1 MFKTLKWNQWT
12 IQPTKQPSIHPNN
25 PKIIGKNVK
34 LKKNGT
40 LLILRSICRPSN
52 VWNGWTDSNK
62 LNLWCQSIKSLHS
75 YICYI
80 WFYTLMCA
88 SIYECI
94 YTITF
99 TLTLL
104 DLYPYPF
111 NTHTSTVFLYI
122 CICICNS
129 QRILV
134 LAIVSLE
141 IVRRTS

>member
-1 MFKTLKWNQWT
+1 MNHTTNQTTNHPSKQSQDYWRKWE
-12 IQPTKQPSIHPNN
+12 IE
-25 PKIIGKNVK
+25 
-34 LKKNGT
+34 KNGT

-52 VWNGWTDSNK
+52 VWNGWTDSHK
-62 LNLWCQSIKSLHS
+62 LNLWCQSIKSLLHS

-80 WFYTLMCA
+80 WYYTLMCA

-111 NTHTSTVFLYI
+111 NTHTHTVFLYI
-122 CICICNS
+122 SVCICSS
-129 QRILV
+129 QHILV
-134 LAIVSLE
+134 LARVSQE